1 MIVLLGAVL
10 AVVLL
15 VVVLWMLLTRRLR
28 EKYAFLYLVLGLI
41 LLVLGL
47 FPAVLDRATA
57 LLGVQLPVNLL
68 FAAAIIV
75 LLGIALHQ
83 SWELSLS
90 EDEARR
96 LAEEVAILGA
106 RLDAVEGHLT
116 SQPSA
121 DDGQARSNG
130 AGEASSQSG

>member
-1 MIVLLGAVL
+1 MIVVLGAVL
-10 AVVLL
+10 AGVLL
-15 VVVLWMLLTRRLR
+15 VLVLWMLLTRRLR
-28 EKYAFLYLVLGLI
+28 EKYAFLYLVLGLV
-41 LLVLGL
+41 LLVLGV
-47 FPAVLDRATA
+47 FPGLLDRATA

-83 SWELSLS
+83 SLELSLS

-106 RLDAVEGHLT
+106 RLDAIEAPSPDGAKSST
-116 SQPSA
+116 EDISA
-121 DDGQARSNG
+121 DSPDDQPA
-130 AGEASSQSG
+130 AG

>member
-1 MIVLLGAVL
+1 MIVALGAVL
-10 AVVLL
+10 AVVLI

-28 EKYAFLYLVLGLI
+28 EKYAFLYLVLGLV

-47 FPAVLDRATA
+47 FPALLDKATA
-57 LLGVQLPVNLL
+57 LLGVQLPANLL

-96 LAEEVAILGA
+96 LAEDVAILGA
-106 RLDAVEGHLT
+106 RLDALEGQQLAGREST
-116 SQPSA
+116 
-121 DDGQARSNG
+121 DGPATG
-130 AGEASSQSG
+130 DPDH

>member
-1 MIVLLGAVL
+1 MIVVLGAVL

-28 EKYAFLYLVLGLI
+28 EKYAFLYLVLGI
-41 LLVLGL
+41 VLLVLGL
-47 FPAVLDRATA
+47 FPAVLDRATT

-68 FAAAIIV
+68 FAAAIVV

-106 RLDAVEGHLT
+106 RLDAVEGQLA
-116 SQPSA
+116 SQRGTQRQSRA
-121 DDGQARSNG
+121 DAT
-130 AGEASSQSG
+130 GEASSPSA

>member
-1 MIVLLGAVL
+1 MIVALGAAL
-10 AVVLL
+10 AIIIL

-28 EKYAFLYLVLGLI
+28 EKYAFLYLVLGLV

-47 FPAVLDRATA
+47 FPALLNKATA
-57 LLGVQLPVNLL
+57 LLGVQVPANLL
-68 FAAAIIV
+68 FAASIVV

-96 LAEEVAILGA
+96 LAEDVAILGA
-106 RLDAVEGHLT
+106 RLDAVEKQL
-116 SQPSA
+116 SA
-121 DDGQARSNG
+121 AEQRNG
-130 AGEASSQSG
+130 PESEDPRR

>member
-1 MIVLLGAVL
+1 MIVALGAAL
-10 AVVLL
+10 AVIIL

-28 EKYAFLYLVLGLI
+28 EKYAFLYLVLGLV

-47 FPAVLDRATA
+47 FPALLNKATA
-57 LLGVQLPVNLL
+57 LLGVQVPANLL
-68 FAAAIIV
+68 FAASIVV

-96 LAEEVAILGA
+96 LAEDVAILGA
-106 RLDAVEGHLT
+106 RLDAVEKQL
-116 SQPSA
+116 SA
-121 DDGQARSNG
+121 AEQRNG
-130 AGEASSQSG
+130 PESKDPRR

>member
-1 MIVLLGAVL
+1 MIVVLGAVL
-10 AVVLL
+10 AVILL

-28 EKYAFLYLVLGLI
+28 EKYAFLYLLLGVV

-47 FPAVLDRATA
+47 FPNLLRRATA

-106 RLDAVEGHLT
+106 RLDAIEAITIDDAGSAKDVSTDSSDGPPLT
-116 SQPSA
+116 
-121 DDGQARSNG
+121 G
-130 AGEASSQSG
+130 

>member
-57 LLGVQLPVNLL
+57 LVGVQLPVNLL

-116 SQPSA
+116 SQSSA
-121 DDGQARSNG
+121 DDGQSRSNG
-130 AGEASSQSG
+130 ADEASSQSG

>member
-1 MIVLLGAVL
+1 MIVALGAAL
-10 AVVLL
+10 AVIIL

-28 EKYAFLYLVLGLI
+28 EKYAFLYLVLGLV

-47 FPAVLDRATA
+47 FPALLNKATA
-57 LLGVQLPVNLL
+57 LLGVQVPANLL
-68 FAAAIIV
+68 FAASIVV

-96 LAEEVAILGA
+96 LAEDVAILGA
-106 RLDAVEGHLT
+106 RLDAVEKQL
-116 SQPSA
+116 SA
-121 DDGQARSNG
+121 AEQRNG
-130 AGEASSQSG
+130 PESEDPRR

>member
-1 MIVLLGAVL
+1 MIVALGAVL
-10 AVVLL
+10 AVVLI

-28 EKYAFLYLVLGLI
+28 EKYAFLYLVLGLV

-47 FPAVLDRATA
+47 FPALLDKATA
-57 LLGVQLPVNLL
+57 LLGVQLPANLL

-96 LAEEVAILGA
+96 LAEDVAILGA
-106 RLDAVEGHLT
+106 RLDALEGQQFAGREST
-116 SQPSA
+116 
-121 DDGQARSNG
+121 DGPATG
-130 AGEASSQSG
+130 DTDH

>member
-1 MIVLLGAVL
+1 MIVVLGAVL
-10 AVVLL
+10 AVILL

-28 EKYAFLYLVLGLI
+28 EKYAFLYLLLGVV

-47 FPAVLDRATA
+47 FPNLLSRATA

-106 RLDAVEGHLT
+106 RLDAIEALT
-116 SQPSA
+116 IDDAGSA
-121 DDGQARSNG
+121 KDVSTD
-130 AGEASSQSG
+130 SSDRPPLTG

>member
-1 MIVLLGAVL
+1 MIVVLGAVL
-10 AVVLL
+10 AVILL

-28 EKYAFLYLVLGLI
+28 EKYAFLYLLLGVV

-47 FPAVLDRATA
+47 FPNLLSRATA

-106 RLDAVEGHLT
+106 RLDAIEAITIDDAGSAKDVSTDSSDGPPLT
-116 SQPSA
+116 
-121 DDGQARSNG
+121 G
-130 AGEASSQSG
+130 

>member
-1 MIVLLGAVL
+1 MIVVLGAVL

-28 EKYAFLYLVLGLI
+28 EKYAFLYLVLGLV

-47 FPAVLDRATA
+47 FPAVLDWATT

-68 FAAAIIV
+68 FAAAIVV

-106 RLDAVEGHLT
+106 RLDAVEGQLA
-116 SQPSA
+116 SQRGTRRQSRA
-121 DDGQARSNG
+121 DAT
-130 AGEASSQSG
+130 GEASSPPA